1 MKATH
6 ILADHPDRPAVVC
19 LSGAGGLWP
28 DWLPVAGLMSD
39 QAHVVAIQRPAV
51 RLLLDEAA
59 EQVAATIGELPQHQ
73 ALLVAHSMGGFVAEA
88 MARLHPELVSGLMF
102 VDSSVA
108 HPHNR
113 MMSLTEGVMEWGAT
127 KMHQLL
133 DRYQLRPILGPLLR
147 RQVEPVP
154 VRTQDGRRR
163 LVDEITHT
171 AEHWE
176 LVAADLA
183 DYEPW
188 NDDLLS
194 LRHRKPL
201 PGIPITVISAV
212 RHPSRQPHSWAAQQ
226 DRLVTLFRADPG
238 SPAVRHVVLHG
249 APHLVQLSHP
259 NEVAT
264 EAATL
269 L

>member
-1 MKATH
+1 MKETH

-28 DWLPVAGLMSD
+28 DWLPVAGLMSG

-51 RLLLDEAA
+51 RLLLDEAVK
-59 EQVAATIGELPQHQ
+59 QVAATIRELPQHQ

-88 MARLHPELVSGLMF
+88 TARLHPELVPGLVL

-113 MMSLTEGVMEWGAT
+113 MMSLTEGAMEWGAT

-133 DRYQLRPILGPLLR
+133 DRYQLRPTLGPLLR

-154 VRTQDGRRR
+154 ARNQDERRR

-171 AEHWE
+171 SEHWE

-188 NDDLLS
+188 NEDLLS
-194 LRHRKPL
+194 LRDRKPL
-201 PGIPITVISAV
+201 PGTPITVISAV
-212 RHPSRQPHSWAAQQ
+212 RHPSRQPRSWAAQQ
-226 DRLVTLFRADPG
+226 DGLVTLFRSDPG
-238 SPAVRHVVLHG
+238 SPTVRHVVLHV
-249 APHLVQLSHP
+249 APHQLQLSHP
-259 NEVAT
+259 REVAS
-264 EAATL
+264 AIIPL